1 MAFTPP
7 TLASETI
14 AKIGSFSLRNSMV
27 MAWLAMILLITGVL
41 ILRKKGLKMI
51 PRGFQNFVETI
62 VEGLFN
68 FFDSVTQDK
77 KQTKRF
83 FPIVATIFIFILTA
97 NWMGILPG
105 VGSIGFYEKHEE
117 AALVEEKTG
126 EQTAGKIEIAEK
138 LPKTTLK
145 GEFTPEIKQN
155 RDTEGPE
162 ESDESIA
169 HEEEKLIF
177 VPYFRSAYADVNM
190 TLALAIISVIATQ
203 IFGILSLGF
212 RNYAGKF
219 FINPFKNFIGS
230 FVGILELVSE
240 FAKMISFSFRLFG
253 NIFAGEILLMVIS
266 FLAPFLAPLPFY
278 GLEIFVGLVQAL
290 VFSLLTLVFMK
301 MAITSHHEEA

>member
-14 AKIGSFSLRNSMV
+14 AHIGSFSLRNSMV
-27 MAWLAMILLITGVL
+27 MAWLAMIVLITAAL
-41 ILRKKGLKMI
+41 ILRKRGLKMV
-51 PRGFQNFVETI
+51 PRGFQNVAETI

-68 FFDSVTQDK
+68 FFDSVTQDR
-77 KQTKRF
+77 KQTKKF
-83 FPIVATIFIFILTA
+83 FPIVATIFIFILTS

-117 AALVEEKTG
+117 ETVITDSRET
-126 EQTAGKIEIAEK
+126 TAESK
-138 LPKTTLK
+138 
-145 GEFTPEIKQN
+145 EIKHN

-162 ESDESIA
+162 ESDKRITL
-169 HEEEKLIF
+169 EEEKPVF

-190 TLALAIISVIATQ
+190 TLALAIISLIATQ
-203 IFGILSLGF
+203 LFGIFQLGF
-212 RNYAGKF
+212 FKYMGKF
-219 FINPFKNFIGS
+219 FVNPFKDFIGS

-240 FAKMISFSFRLFG
+240 FAKMVSFSFRLFG
-253 NIFAGEILLMVIS
+253 NIFAGEILLTVIS

-278 GLEIFVGLVQAL
+278 GLELFVGLVQAL

-301 MAITSHHEEA
+301 MAVTSHHEAAH